1 VILPEEEIGIRL
13 EDTIAITKDGYINLS
28 AGLPRTVA
36 EIEALM
42 KQEGIIQALKK
53 QRLY

>member
-1 VILPEEEIGIRL
+1 V
-13 EDTIAITKDGYINLS
+13 LS

-42 KQEGIIQALKK
+42 TQDGVLQLLKK
-53 QRLY
+53 NGR